1 MKKISIL
8 LLISLSLNFAQS
20 FFNMNGLGEPAY
32 SATSQTAALGNPV
45 ALSSGNP
52 GNFIHLSQTSLEM
65 TLLGIGTIGQQAT
78 MTRALAGVRPATFY
92 GAVPLPTRTRILV
105 AVDEIFNQDFD
116 VWSESLS
123 DTLSRHH
130 IQSHGGIY
138 ALSAGIAQSFLSHFC
153 LGFYLRPH
161 LGGVRENWSY
171 ITPEGTIAT
180 DTIAIDYSAFNARFG
195 ASLQFNPVTLA
206 LSYDLPLNLTAQRW
220 KLIHGVITD
229 TFRTYKIEL
238 PATVNLGAKIG
249 PIWKINQFTLG
260 LEMRPYDKATINNT
274 SANYRSVFRP
284 SFGIEY
290 ELLPDHPLRLG
301 YSMTNWYCLNS
312 ATNQPIQEKTLH
324 LGTGFPVPKF
334 GSIDIGTEI
343 RFRTSQTSSGLLRE
357 TSARLLLTL
366 AYKETWAKRTRRW
379 GY

>member
-1 MKKISIL
+1 MKKISII
-8 LLISLSLNFAQS
+8 LLISLSLTLAQS

-32 SATSQTAALGNPV
+32 SATSQTAALGNPI

-78 MTRALAGVRPATFY
+78 MTRAVAGVRPATFY

-123 DTLSRHH
+123 DTLMRHH

-138 ALSAGIAQSFLSHFC
+138 ALNAGIAQSFLSHFC
-153 LGFYLRPH
+153 LGVYLRPH

-195 ASLQFNPVTLA
+195 AALQFYPVTLA

-229 TFRTYKIEL
+229 SFRTYQIKL
-238 PATVNLGAKIG
+238 PVMLNFGAAIG

-260 LEMRPYDKATINNT
+260 LEMRPWNQATINHNP
-274 SANYRSVFRP
+274 ANYLSTLRP

-290 ELLPDHPLRLG
+290 ELLPEHPLRLG
-301 YSMTNWYCLNS
+301 YSMTHWYCLNS
-312 ATNQPIQEKTLH
+312 ASSQPIQEKTLH

-334 GSIDIGTEI
+334 GNIDIGAEI
-343 RFRTSQTSSGLLRE
+343 IFRTSQTRSGLLKE
-357 TSARLLLTL
+357 TSGRLLLTL
-366 AYKETWAKRTRRW
+366 AYKEIWAKRTRRW